1 MRAADFL
8 IIGAMKAGTTTL
20 YQDLLTNPSIFMPHE
35 KEPESLTRDDVLSER
50 GRRFYDRLFVPARPD
65 QIVGEASTGYTKL
78 PDFPGVP
85 ERALKVCGANLR
97 CIYLVREPVS
107 RVISHHHHNFGNGVV
122 ERDINY
128 AVRTHP
134 RFINWSK
141 YAMQVTPWIESF
153 GRERV
158 EIVIFEEFIKDRT
171 GTIERL
177 SRFLGVEPRPEL
189 VNPDAMFNK
198 SDNKT
203 VTRGPLKPIVE
214 SRFYR
219 ERIKPLIPIGFKTKM
234 RDALLPKAPPRPE
247 PPSLETVDRIIDG
260 VREDSEQLRRL
271 LGRDRPIWD
280 FAAVRA
286 KFVAEAVPAS
296 E

>member
-1 MRAADFL
+1 
-8 IIGAMKAGTTTL
+8 
-20 YQDLLTNPSIFMPHE
+20 
-35 KEPESLTRDDVLSER
+35 
-50 GRRFYDRLFVPARPD
+50 
-65 QIVGEASTGYTKL
+65 
-78 PDFPGVP
+78 
-85 ERALKVCGANLR
+85 
-97 CIYLVREPVS
+97 
-107 RVISHHHHNFGNGVV
+107 
-122 ERDINY
+122 
-128 AVRTHP
+128 
-134 RFINWSK
+134 
-141 YAMQVTPWIESF
+141 
-153 GRERV
+153 
-158 EIVIFEEFIKDRT
+158 

-260 VREDSEQLRRL
+260 VREDSEQLRQL

-280 FAAVRA
+280 FDTVRA
-286 KFVAEAVPAS
+286 KFVELAVPAN